1 MTLIFDSQLWKRRFY
16 IICRLSIFNFFW
28 GLCIAWGLIP
38 GIAVAGNSENQY
50 LQKKLV
56 VNNVEDLSIN
66 KAMFRRNHFV
76 NALSSNSVTQISNW
90 LNQPQSGLKKVVDQ
104 FAPYVFAYL
113 NPAPFPYLH
122 PRARL
127 AKVPV
132 IMYHDILPEKKVFF
146 DVTTTEL
153 EQHFE
158 LIKKSGATPI
168 SLDLLSIHLRTG
180 IPLPKKPVVL
190 SFDDGYGGHYQY
202 VYPLLKK
209 YNYPAVFAIYIKGIG
224 NNVGR
229 THVSWKDLREMVTD
243 PLVTIASHSVSH
255 PADLRILPDDKLQV
269 EILESKRVLEAYL
282 HIPINYFIY
291 PVGKFDNRVA
301 ALVQAGG
308 YQLGLTMR
316 DSGEKFAGESE
327 NLFAVERFGQ
337 SKLASVLTQADGGPE
352 LPLLD
357 LNNNVN
363 NLTTLL
369 FISLFK

>member
-1 MTLIFDSQLWKRRFY
+1 MTLISDNQLWKCRFF
-16 IICRLSIFNFFW
+16 IICRLSIFNFFC
-28 GLCIAWGLIP
+28 GLFIAGGLIP
-38 GIAVAGNSENQY
+38 EIALAGNNENQY
-50 LQKKLV
+50 LQQKLAV
-56 VNNVEDLSIN
+56 DNTENLSTN
-66 KAMFRRNHFV
+66 KARFRRNHFV
-76 NALSSNSVTQISNW
+76 NAISSSSITQVSNW
-90 LNQPQSGLKKVVDQ
+90 LSKPQLGIKQIINQ
-104 FAPYVFAYL
+104 FAPYAYAYL
-113 NPAPFPYLH
+113 HPAPFPYLH
-122 PRARL
+122 PKARL

-146 DVTTTEL
+146 DVTTVEL

-180 IPLPKKPVVL
+180 IPLPKKPVIL

-209 YNYPAVFAIYIKGIG
+209 YNYPAVFAIYIKGVG

-229 THVSWKDLREMVTD
+229 THVSWKDLSEMVTN
-243 PLVTIASHSVSH
+243 PLVTIASHSVTH
-255 PADLRILPDDKLQV
+255 PNDLRILPDDKLQM
-269 EILESKRVLEAYL
+269 EILESKRVLESYL
-282 HIPINYFIY
+282 HVPINYFIY
-291 PVGKFDNRVA
+291 PVGKFDKRVA
-301 ALVQAGG
+301 AVVQAGG

-316 DSGEKFAGESE
+316 DSNEKFAGESE

-337 SKLASVLTQADGGPE
+337 SKLKSVLAQAKGDSE
-352 LPLLD
+352 LPRLD
-357 LNNNVN
+357 LNTNLN

>member
-1 MTLIFDSQLWKRRFY
+1 MKLISDSQLWSRFF

-28 GLCIAWGLIP
+28 GLCIAWGLIS
-38 GIAVAGNSENQY
+38 GIAIATSNDNQY
-50 LQKKLV
+50 LQKKQAV
-56 VNNVEDLSIN
+56 DNAENLSIN
-66 KAMFRRNHFV
+66 KAI
-76 NALSSNSVTQISNW
+76 AISSNSVVQISNW
-90 LNQPQSGLKKVVDQ
+90 LSQPQSGLKKVVEQ
-104 FAPYVFAYL
+104 FAPYAYAYL

-122 PRARL
+122 SRARL

-209 YNYPAVFAIYIKGIG
+209 YNYPAVFAIYIKGVG
-224 NNVGR
+224 NNTGR
-229 THVSWKDLREMVTD
+229 SHVSWKDLREMITD
-243 PLVTIASHSVSH
+243 PLVTIASHSVTH
-255 PADLRILPDDKLQV
+255 PSDLRILPDDKLQI
-269 EILESKRVLEAYL
+269 EILESKRVLESYL

-291 PVGKFDNRVA
+291 PVGKFDKRVA
-301 ALVQAGG
+301 SLVQAGG
-308 YQLGLTMR
+308 YQLALTMR
-316 DSGEKFAGESE
+316 DSEEKFAGESE

-337 SKLASVLTQADGGPE
+337 SKLESVLTQAESGSE
-352 LPLLD
+352 LLRLD
-357 LNNNVN
+357 LNNNFK

-369 FISLFK
+369 FISHLSSNK

>member
-1 MTLIFDSQLWKRRFY
+1 MTLISDSQLWKRKFFL
-16 IICRLSIFNFFW
+16 ICRLGIFNFFC
-28 GLCIAWGLIP
+28 GFCIAWGLIP
-38 GIAVAGNSENQY
+38 GIAIADNNDQY
-50 LQKKLV
+50 LQKKLATD
-56 VNNVEDLSIN
+56 NAEDLFLD
-66 KAMFRRNHFV
+66 KAI
-76 NALSSNSVTQISNW
+76 AISSNSVTQISNW
-90 LNQPQSGLKKVVDQ
+90 LTQPHSGLKEVVNQ
-104 FAPYVFAYL
+104 FAPYVYAYL
-113 NPAPFPYLH
+113 NAAPFPNLH

-190 SFDDGYGGHYQY
+190 SFDDGYGGHYEY

-209 YNYPAVFAIYIKGIG
+209 YNYPAVFAIYIKGVG

-229 THVSWKDLREMVTD
+229 THVSWENLREMVTD

-255 PADLRILPDDKLQV
+255 PSDLRILPDDKLQI
-269 EILESKRVLEAYL
+269 ELLESKRVLESNL
-282 HIPINYFIY
+282 RIPINYFIY

-337 SKLASVLTQADGGPE
+337 SKLESVLTQADGGTE
-352 LPLLD
+352 LPRLE
-357 LNNNVN
+357 LNNKLD
-363 NLTTLL
+363 NLKTLL